1 MPCGMKFAPEII
13 TVRGVA
19 EVGVTKTISFLE
31 REMPRNRVRA
41 RLPDRLLSLYRNQV
55 PTY

>member
-1 MPCGMKFAPEII
+1 MSFGMKFAPDIV

-31 REMPRNRVRA
+31 REMPRSRVRA
-41 RLPDRLLSLYRNQV
+41 RPPDRVLSSYRNQN

>member
-1 MPCGMKFAPEII
+1 MEFAPEVV

-41 RLPDRLLSLYRNQV
+41 RLPDRLLSSYRNQN

>member
-1 MPCGMKFAPEII
+1 MKFAPEVV

-31 REMPRNRVRA
+31 RETPRNRVRA
-41 RLPDRLLSLYRNQV
+41 RPPDRVLSSYRNQN

>member
-1 MPCGMKFAPEII
+1 MEFAPEVV
-13 TVRGVA
+13 TVRGVV

-31 REMPRNRVRA
+31 RETPRNRVRA
-41 RLPDRLLSLYRNQV
+41 RPPDRVLSSYRNQN